1 MVSSH
6 TKTAFLDQAKRYK
19 NTTYQE
25 ERKNKNITYQHNSL
39 YFIMARDNTS
49 TVNHPARIL
58 FLYSAVIGLPLN
70 LIRFIVMLRPTAI
83 FTILLLLASA
93 VMTWIIRRKGAHIKL
108 PPDNPITKPWNCLI
122 ADISLAILSFII
134 LIFTWTHNRDH
145 DTGKIFLVAYSSTP
159 LIFNMFLHFY
169 LALLVLL
176 STHKMQDYV
185 RGLVAGT
192 PHECPNCHNQSGV
205 QDEEQALMAS
215 VTEDQEG
222 APGTGQGGTGSSS
235 VWN

>member
-1 MVSSH
+1 
-6 TKTAFLDQAKRYK
+6 
-19 NTTYQE
+19 
-25 ERKNKNITYQHNSL
+25 
-39 YFIMARDNTS
+39 MAGDNPV

-58 FLYSAVIGLPLN
+58 FLYSAGIGLPLN

-108 PPDNPITKPWNCLI
+108 PPDTPIIKPWNCLI
-122 ADISLAILSFII
+122 ADISLAILSFTI
-134 LIFTWTHNRDH
+134 LIFTWTHNREH
-145 DTGKIFLVAYSSTP
+145 DTGKIFLVAYSSTS
-159 LIFNMFLHFY
+159 LILNMFLHFY

-176 STHKMQDYV
+176 STNKMQDYV
-185 RGLVAGT
+185 KGLVAGT
-192 PHECPNCHNQSGV
+192 PHECPNCHNEPGA

-215 VTEDQEG
+215 VTEDQEET
-222 APGTGQGGTGSSS
+222 PGRERRGTGSSS

>member
-1 MVSSH
+1 MVSFH
-6 TKTAFLDQAKRYK
+6 IQPELLDQTKTYK
-19 NTTYQE
+19 ITTYQE
-25 ERKNKNITYQHNSL
+25 TKRVPYQYNSL
-39 YFIMARDNTS
+39 YFIMARDNPT
-49 TVNHPARIL
+49 TVNHPARVL

-93 VMTWIIRRKGAHIKL
+93 VMTWIIRRTGAHIKL
-108 PPDNPITKPWNCLI
+108 PPDTPTIKSWNCLI

-145 DTGKIFLVAYSSTP
+145 DTGKIFLVTYSSTP

-185 RGLVAGT
+185 KGLVAGS
-192 PHECPNCHNQSGV
+192 PHKCPNCNNASGV
-205 QDEEQALMAS
+205 QDEEQAIMAS

-222 APGTGQGGTGSSS
+222 ALESGQRGTGSSS